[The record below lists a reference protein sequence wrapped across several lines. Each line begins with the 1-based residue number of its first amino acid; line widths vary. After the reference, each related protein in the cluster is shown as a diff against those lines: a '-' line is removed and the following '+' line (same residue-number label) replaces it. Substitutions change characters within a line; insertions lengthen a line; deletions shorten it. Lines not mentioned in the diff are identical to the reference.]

1 MSGPPKGEAR
11 GMRHD
16 RAQAMPKETAERRV
30 QFVRR
35 GLLAASAIAF
45 ALLLQAAVHH
55 VTGVTS
61 RRSTSNVNTGVNSNN
76 AGLQGPSYSQP
87 SGYGFGSSDGAPPVT
102 STGVS

>member
-1 MSGPPKGEAR
+1 MSLPPDGGTR
-11 GMRHD
+11 GARHD
-16 RAQAMPKETAERRV
+16 RAQVMPKETAERRA

-35 GLLAASAIAF
+35 GLLAASAVTF

-61 RRSTSNVNTGVNSNN
+61 RQTTTNVNLNVNSNN
-76 AGLQGPSYSQP
+76 SGYPGPSYSQP
-87 SGYGFGSSDGAPPVT
+87 SGYGFGGSGGAAPVT